1 MQKLLQ
7 QSTAAVVAIAISLVG
22 LGAAGWWWL
31 QSQSPLKLQHQSLTT
46 PATTRFLPTDANLT
60 LILEADPGR
69 LPDYGRAVAPM
80 RQRRQ
85 AAEQLEHLR
94 DALFAAAGL
103 DYATE
108 LADWLGD
115 ESALAVTSGDTPG
128 WVLALSSRDDDGGRQ
143 FLQRFWQSRSLAGG
157 DLDITRYRGL
167 GVISSRGQQSQG
179 RPSTSSPPAEHP
191 PLASA
196 LINDQLVLLASSRG
210 QLEDAL
216 DASQEEARN
225 LAGDPLLAQWLD
237 AGRQGIALL
246 RGDRQGIEQLLG
258 LPASWSTDQPIEQFV
273 GSLQL
278 DGAGVRLAAQL
289 QTSSGESIAPLSRR
303 DQQVLGNLNQPVQ
316 RLSLSRP
323 SGPLA
328 PLFNLTAA
336 SDDILL
342 PALLEGEQP
351 LLEAQLQDSKAW
363 LIGSSQSAPPAASL
377 NEALAEQGFDANNL
391 DGLQVWSH
399 LTGQSDRQGQL
410 QATVAGATGVAQSNR
425 WWSNSLDGLRAQLQ
439 GHGSGGVP
447 SELLERL
454 NPTSESIA
462 LLGADGRS
470 TAELLKPW
478 PLWRGLQ
485 LLAGQRLGPSL
496 QGAALALSQDQSS
509 AELDALLTFH

>member
-128 WVLALSSRDDDGGRQ
+128 WVLALSSRDADGGRQ

-179 RPSTSSPPAEHP
+179 RPSTSSPQAEHP

-351 LLEAQLQDSKAW
+351 
-363 LIGSSQSAPPAASL
+363 
-377 NEALAEQGFDANNL
+377 
-391 DGLQVWSH
+391 
-399 LTGQSDRQGQL
+399 
-410 QATVAGATGVAQSNR
+410 
-425 WWSNSLDGLRAQLQ
+425 
-439 GHGSGGVP
+439 
-447 SELLERL
+447 
-454 NPTSESIA
+454 
-462 LLGADGRS
+462 
-470 TAELLKPW
+470 
-478 PLWRGLQ
+478 
-485 LLAGQRLGPSL
+485 
-496 QGAALALSQDQSS
+496 
-509 AELDALLTFH
+509 

>member
-1 MQKLLQ
+1 M
-7 QSTAAVVAIAISLVG
+7 AAVVAIAISLVG

-31 QSQSPLKLQHQSLTT
+31 QSQSPLTLQHQSLNA
-46 PATTRFLPTDANLT
+46 PATTRFLPREANLT

-108 LADWLGD
+108 LADWLGQ
-115 ESALAVTSGDTPG
+115 ESALALSSSETPG
-128 WVLALSSRDDDGGRQ
+128 WVLALTSRDEDGGRQ

-179 RPSTSSPPAEHP
+179 RPSTTSPEAEHP

-196 LINDQLVLLASSRG
+196 LINDQLVLLASSRS
-210 QLEDAL
+210 QLEEAL
-216 DASQEEARN
+216 DASQEDARN
-225 LAGDPLLAQWLD
+225 LAGDPLLGQWLES
-237 AGRQGIALL
+237 GRQGIALL
-246 RGDRQGIEQLLG
+246 RGDRLGIETLLG
-258 LPASWSTDQPIEQFV
+258 LPAHWSTDQPIEQFV

-289 QTSSGESIAPLSRR
+289 QTSDGPSAAPLSRR
-303 DQQVLGNLNQPVQ
+303 DQQLLSNLHQPVQ

-328 PLFNLTAA
+328 PMFNLSAA

-342 PALLEGEQP
+342 PALLASEQP
-351 LLEAQLQDSKAW
+351 LLEAQLKDSKAW
-363 LIGSSQSAPPAASL
+363 LIGSSDSAPPAASL
-377 NEALAEQGFDANNL
+377 NEALANQGFDANNL

-410 QATVAGATGVAQSNR
+410 QATVAGATGVAQTNR

-439 GHGSGGVP
+439 GHSSGGVP

-454 NPTSESIA
+454 NPPSEAIA
-462 LLGADGRS
+462 LLAVDGRS

-485 LLAGQRLGPSL
+485 LLAGQRLSPSL
-496 QGAALALSQDQSS
+496 QGAALALSQDQRS
-509 AELDALLTFH
+509 AELEALLSFR

>member
-179 RPSTSSPPAEHP
+179 R
-191 PLASA
+191 
-196 LINDQLVLLASSRG
+196 
-210 QLEDAL
+210 
-216 DASQEEARN
+216 
-225 LAGDPLLAQWLD
+225 
-237 AGRQGIALL
+237 
-246 RGDRQGIEQLLG
+246 
-258 LPASWSTDQPIEQFV
+258 
-273 GSLQL
+273 
-278 DGAGVRLAAQL
+278 
-289 QTSSGESIAPLSRR
+289 
-303 DQQVLGNLNQPVQ
+303 
-316 RLSLSRP
+316 
-323 SGPLA
+323 
-328 PLFNLTAA
+328 
-336 SDDILL
+336 
-342 PALLEGEQP
+342 
-351 LLEAQLQDSKAW
+351 
-363 LIGSSQSAPPAASL
+363 
-377 NEALAEQGFDANNL
+377 
-391 DGLQVWSH
+391 
-399 LTGQSDRQGQL
+399 
-410 QATVAGATGVAQSNR
+410 
-425 WWSNSLDGLRAQLQ
+425 
-439 GHGSGGVP
+439 GSG
-447 SELLERL
+447 
-454 NPTSESIA
+454 
-462 LLGADGRS
+462 
-470 TAELLKPW
+470 
-478 PLWRGLQ
+478 
-485 LLAGQRLGPSL
+485 
-496 QGAALALSQDQSS
+496 
-509 AELDALLTFH
+509 

>member
-1 MQKLLQ
+1 M
-7 QSTAAVVAIAISLVG
+7 
-22 LGAAGWWWL
+22 
-31 QSQSPLKLQHQSLTT
+31 
-46 PATTRFLPTDANLT
+46 
-60 LILEADPGR
+60 
-69 LPDYGRAVAPM
+69 
-80 RQRRQ
+80 
-85 AAEQLEHLR
+85 
-94 DALFAAAGL
+94 
-103 DYATE
+103 
-108 LADWLGD
+108 
-115 ESALAVTSGDTPG
+115 
-128 WVLALSSRDDDGGRQ
+128 
-143 FLQRFWQSRSLAGG
+143 
-157 DLDITRYRGL
+157 
-167 GVISSRGQQSQG
+167 
-179 RPSTSSPPAEHP
+179 
-191 PLASA
+191 
-196 LINDQLVLLASSRG
+196 LLASSRG

-363 LIGSSQSAPPAASL
+363 LIGSSESAPPAASL

-454 NPTSESIA
+454 NPTSGAIA